1 MGLDGD
7 SIMTWQTLSVVV
19 VLLAVVLAAPPD
31 ARADGPT
38 DLRVMSFNIRYGTAA
53 DGEDHWEK
61 RRELLFATIE
71 AFKPD
76 LLGTQEVLAFQADEL
91 KKRLTGYEF
100 VGAGRDDGK
109 DKGEMTPIYFRTDR
123 FEKLDEGHFW
133 LSETPGK
140 PGSQG
145 WDAALPRVASW
156 VKLRDKATK
165 REFYFY
171 NTHFDHRGQKAR
183 LESAKLVRKQLGA
196 LPGNP
201 PIVLTGDFNS
211 GEGTEPY
218 QALAGGEGVK
228 LIDSYRAVH
237 PTRAKDEGTFHGFQG
252 TRTGAR
258 IDWVLHTE
266 HFAAT
271 AAAIDHTSKAGRYP
285 SDHFAVTVTLN
296 WK

>member
-1 MGLDGD
+1 
-7 SIMTWQTLSVVV
+7 MTWQTFSI
-19 VLLAVVLAAPPD
+19 VLAVLAVVALMGPSD
-31 ARADGPT
+31 ARADEPA

-61 RRELLFATIE
+61 RRELLFTTIE

-91 KKRLTGYEF
+91 RKRLSGFGF

-109 DKGEMTPIYFRTDR
+109 DKGEMTPIYFRADR
-123 FEKLDEGHFW
+123 FEKLGEGHFW
-133 LSETPGK
+133 LSEAPETR
-140 PGSQG
+140 GSKG

-156 VKLRDKATK
+156 VRLREKATR
-165 REFYFY
+165 REFYFF

-183 LESAKLVRKQLGA
+183 LESAKLVRKRLEA
-196 LPGNP
+196 LPGNS
-201 PIVLTGDFNS
+201 PIVVTGDFNS
-211 GEGTEPY
+211 GEGSEPY
-218 QALAGGEGVK
+218 KALVGGEGVK

-237 PTRAKDEGTFHGFQG
+237 PTRAKDEGTAHGFKG
-252 TRTGAR
+252 GRTGAR
-258 IDWVLHTE
+258 IDWVLHTG

-271 AAAIDHTSKAGRYP
+271 AATIDHTNKAGRYP
-285 SDHFAVTVTLN
+285 SDHYPVTAVLR

>member
-1 MGLDGD
+1 
-7 SIMTWQTLSVVV
+7 MTWQTLSVVV
-19 VLLAVVLAAPPD
+19 VLLMVVSN
-31 ARADGPT
+31 ARGDEPT
-38 DLRVMSFNIRYGTAA
+38 DLRVMSFNIRYGTAD
-53 DGEDHWEK
+53 DGADHWEK
-61 RRELLFATIE
+61 RRELLFATVE

-91 KKRLTGYEF
+91 KKRLSGHGF

-133 LSETPGK
+133 LSETPDK
-140 PGSQG
+140 PGSKG
-145 WDAALPRVASW
+145 WDTSLPRVASW

-165 REFYFY
+165 REFYFL

-183 LESAKLVRKQLGA
+183 LESAKLIRKRLGA

-201 PIVLTGDFNS
+201 PVVVTGDFNT
-211 GEGTEPY
+211 GEGSEPY
-218 QALAGGEGVK
+218 QALVGGEGVK
-228 LIDSYRAVH
+228 LIDSYRAIH
-237 PTRAKDEGTFHGFQG
+237 PERAKDEGTFNGFQG
-252 TRTGAR
+252 TRTGPR
-258 IDWVLHTE
+258 IDWVLHTD

-271 AAAIDHTSKAGRYP
+271 AAAIDHTSKGGRYP
-285 SDHFAVTVTLN
+285 SDHFPVTAVLR